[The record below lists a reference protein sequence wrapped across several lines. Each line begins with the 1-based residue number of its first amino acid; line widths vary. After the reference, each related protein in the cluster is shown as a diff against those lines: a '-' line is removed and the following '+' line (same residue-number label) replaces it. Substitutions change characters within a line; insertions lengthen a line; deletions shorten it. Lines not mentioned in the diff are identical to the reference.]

1 MLVTLL
7 SVWEH
12 FAVGE
17 KSGEQQFARLALR
30 CLSVIATSA
39 GCERLFPQ
47 MGITHTK
54 HRNRLTLPSA
64 RKIVQ
69 LKMDVR
75 ARHARDGLIRS
86 RPKRRCGRAES
97 EQAPGDESETESD
110 DEPEEEMNAQQVIQ
124 GLVEDVAADEDLADG
139 GEGGDARGD
148 ENMDVEH
155 DNQGSSERTD
165 GQILPRIVFRW
176 TRELTLARLFDY
188 ESLDSNPA
196 WRRAKSTWAGGVA
209 NLESEMH
216 HYGLDDIFEQQDVEM
231 SDDA

>member
-1 MLVTLL
+1 MLLR
-7 SVWEH
+7 VWEH

-30 CLSVIATSA
+30 CLSVVATSA
-39 GCERLFPQ
+39 GCERLFSQ

-54 HRNRLTLPSA
+54 LRNRLTLSSA

-86 RPKRRCGRAES
+86 RPKRRSGRAES
-97 EQAPGDESETESD
+97 APAPGDESEAESD
-110 DEPEEEMNAQQVIQ
+110 EEAEEEVNAQQVIQ
-124 GLVEDVAADEDLADG
+124 GLMEDVAADEDIVDEGESSTADG
-139 GEGGDARGD
+139 DKD
-148 ENMDVEH
+148 MDVEQA
-155 DNQGSSERTD
+155 DRGSSERTD
-165 GQILPRIVFRW
+165 GRVLPRIVFRW

-188 ESLDSNPA
+188 KSLNSSQG
-196 WRRAKSTWAGGVA
+196 WRRAKSVWAGGVA

-216 HYGLDDIFEQQDVEM
+216 HYGLNDIFEQQDVEM
-231 SDDA
+231 SDGA